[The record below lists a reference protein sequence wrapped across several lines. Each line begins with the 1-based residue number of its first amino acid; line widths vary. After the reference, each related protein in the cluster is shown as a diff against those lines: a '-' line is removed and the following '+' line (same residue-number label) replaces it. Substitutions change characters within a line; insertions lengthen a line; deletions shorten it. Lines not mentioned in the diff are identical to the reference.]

1 MLVVDGR
8 VVVVVAGA
16 AQRSKM
22 PDPTACDS
30 FPSLSMAVTV
40 TAMTAL
46 VALRRRIQQLG
57 PYQSLALMLLP
68 LLLVE
73 PLKVVALLIAGHG
86 HWLTGTGMLIV
97 AYGVSLVVVERLFK
111 VVKFKLMTMKWFA
124 ALWTWLT
131 AMRNRM
137 WGWVRARTG
146 RPHRP
151 SPEPVSIRTLPT
163 PVRSERVV
171 IKRWT

>member
-1 MLVVDGR
+1 MQLALPDRAAMPVVTR
-8 VVVVVAGA
+8 KR
-16 AQRSKM
+16 QW
-22 PDPTACDS
+22 
-30 FPSLSMAVTV
+30 
-40 TAMTAL
+40 MTAL

-73 PLKVVALLIAGHG
+73 PLKVVALLVAGHG

-97 AYGVSLVVVERLFK
+97 AYGASLVVVERLFK

-124 ALWTWLT
+124 ALWTWFT

-137 WGWVRARTG
+137 WGWVRAQTG
-146 RPHRP
+146 RPDRP
-151 SPEPVSIRTLPT
+151 SPEPVSTRTLPA
-163 PVRSERVV
+163 PVLSERVV
-171 IKRWT
+171 IKRWR

>member
-1 MLVVDGR
+1 MRRARSQPIRNKVDLSDP
-8 VVVVVAGA
+8 
-16 AQRSKM
+16 AQMRC
-22 PDPTACDS
+22 PRLTP
-30 FPSLSMAVTV
+30 
-40 TAMTAL
+40 
-46 VALRRRIQQLG
+46 
-57 PYQSLALMLLP
+57 
-68 LLLVE
+68 
-73 PLKVVALLIAGHG
+73 AGHG

-124 ALWTWLT
+124 ALWTWFT

-137 WGWVRARTG
+137 WVWVRAQTG
-146 RPHRP
+146 KPHRP

-163 PVRSERVV
+163 PVRRERVV